1 MEGSPYRNISI
12 SPRGGTGREGQTWS
26 ASQQGPGASPSGVM
40 PGVWRNSIPEYFSQQ
55 FAPYF
60 LISSSNSR
68 NNLCTPLNRNP
79 PYTST
84 MKPKSD
90 LTLDSSSIRVV
101 LLLKLLHPEG
111 PLLTIGVEEVS
122 NWREK
127 YHLSNDITIRI
138 PGPVYRVSDFEIKE
152 IPVYEGFFESGF
164 RDRVPSL
171 VAKVSEALEI
181 SLGRY
186 HLHPSGMELPVQEIS
201 KKERKRHPVFDGR
214 WADKF
219 AFMHLPEFSSAW
231 RTAGGCACVD
241 SSLGKRMT
249 ERALKLPIETS
260 GPFSCEQRSTGTNQR
275 RGSTGRVQESFK
287 VMSEKKAARKRAAP
301 SENDDEVQFIKCS
314 KRQAMTAPASSS
326 KKKSKASGST
336 PKVSPS

>member
-1 MEGSPYRNISI
+1 MEGSPYRNIFI

-40 PGVWRNSIPEYFSQQ
+40 PGVLRNSIPEYFSQQ

-68 NNLCTPLNRNP
+68 NNLCIPLNRNP

-101 LLLKLLHPEG
+101 LLLKLLHLEG
-111 PLLTIGVEEVS
+111 PLLTIEVEEVA

-164 RDRVPSL
+164 RDRVPTL

-201 KKERKRHPVFDGR
+201 KKERMRHPVFDGR
-214 WADKF
+214 WTDKF

-231 RTAGGCACVD
+231 RTAGGFPSRRLVPFLVSREA
-241 SSLGKRMT
+241 L
-249 ERALKLPIETS
+249 ERCSIW
-260 GPFSCEQRSTGTNQR
+260 GRNQR

-287 VMSEKKAARKRAAP
+287 VMSAKKSAPKWAAP

-314 KRQAMTAPASSS
+314 
-326 KKKSKASGST
+326 
-336 PKVSPS
+336 